1 MVFTPLSS
9 RDIVGA
15 LSDPKDARYKPV
27 ELVSLDAK
35 VVGDGEAG
43 KKNPWRY
50 KFSFKINKGMN
61 EDKEQRA
68 SKGDRQTLWV
78 SGSSLRDVMLMHSK
92 LRLVRY
98 MDILSTMKD
107 PTPTRRSARL
117 NDLKPD
123 FTEQLLAAALEI
135 DDRNTIITM
144 VRDVEKDMQ
153 RLASSTIRDFLRR
166 VKWKRREER
175 PAKRRRSSDTQAA
188 HTAARKKERR
198 GLQLAIDWMKEQ
210 AHAGELVE
218 KLSKTWRG
226 EEGYGMD
233 KLLRDPELHGRLS
246 EHQATLLHR
255 KTATLA
261 RFYHVRSTA
270 PQYSPRS
277 ATAREVEEQM
287 SFGPLIMV
295 PWRTI
300 LLWEQEFRDEKY
312 KLVPSVKG
320 RWSRWWILTEP
331 DVKAR

>member
-43 KKNPWRY
+43 KRNPWRY

-61 EDKEQRA
+61 EDKKQRA

-98 MDILSTMKD
+98 MAILSTMKD
-107 PTPTRRSARL
+107 PSPTRRSARL

-123 FTEQLLAAALEI
+123 YTEQMLAAALEI

-198 GLQLAIDWMKEQ
+198 GLQLAIDWMEANRDESEVGGGGGFCGQ
-210 AHAGELVE
+210 SGEDG
-218 KLSKTWRG
+218 T
-226 EEGYGMD
+226 Y
-233 KLLRDPELHGRLS
+233 HGRGDSHGCGQRGARGQSHGPSAALTDGR
-246 EHQATLLHR
+246 HPAPLLPGGG
-255 KTATLA
+255 
-261 RFYHVRSTA
+261 A
-270 PQYSPRS
+270 P
-277 ATAREVEEQM
+277 
-287 SFGPLIMV
+287 MV
-295 PWRTI
+295 
-300 LLWEQEFRDEKY
+300 
-312 KLVPSVKG
+312 
-320 RWSRWWILTEP
+320 
-331 DVKAR
+331 